1 MQKTTTYSV
10 PFGMYYMPIMLANT
24 VCIFLNI
31 TPACVLFFGKAHYL
45 SEERGVTLLLILP
58 NPNTSKLS

>member
-31 TPACVLFFGKAHYL
+31 TPACVLFFGKTHYL
-45 SEERGVTLLLILP
+45 SDYKPKYIKTEL
-58 NPNTSKLS
+58 TSGSSVL